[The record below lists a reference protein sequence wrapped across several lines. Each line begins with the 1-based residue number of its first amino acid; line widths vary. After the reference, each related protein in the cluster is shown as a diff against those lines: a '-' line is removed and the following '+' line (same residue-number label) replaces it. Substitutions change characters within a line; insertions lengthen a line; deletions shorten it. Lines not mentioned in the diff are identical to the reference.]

1 MVKYLASF
9 WSRGSYRQGFV
20 EAETLREAK
29 IKAGR
34 KYGDVIEVFE
44 WLPEPLR

>member
-1 MVKYLASF
+1 MTKYLASF
-9 WSRGSYRQGFV
+9 WSRGFYRQGFV

-29 IKAGR
+29 IKAER
-34 KYGDVIEVFE
+34 KYGDVVEVFE